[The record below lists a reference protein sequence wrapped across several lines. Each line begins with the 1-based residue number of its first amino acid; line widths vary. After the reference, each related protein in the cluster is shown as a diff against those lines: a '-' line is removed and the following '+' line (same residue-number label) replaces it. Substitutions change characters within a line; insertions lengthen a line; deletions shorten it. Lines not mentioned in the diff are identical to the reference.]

1 MIKLGPNRDASTE
14 GAITVNVNVI
24 LPDRA
29 MRLLEFVA
37 TGVQQL
43 MKGQNM
49 ASQQFEAL
57 KAEVERNTTV
67 DDSIKTLVESLAA
80 QIQANKDDPAA
91 LQALADQL
99 RTSSDSVV
107 AVVNANTPSDTGGTG
122 GTTTPTP

>member
-1 MIKLGPNRDASTE
+1 MIRPGPHRDEPADG

-37 TGVQQL
+37 TGMQQL
-43 MKGQNM
+43 MKGQSM

-57 KAEVERNTTV
+57 KAEVERNTSV
-67 DDSIKTLVESLAA
+67 DDSIKTLVERLAQ
-80 QIQANKDDPAA
+80 QIQDAKDDPAA

-99 RTSSDSVV
+99 RNSSDSVV
-107 AVVNANTPSDTGGTG
+107 AVVNANTPADTGG
-122 GTTTPTP
+122 GTTPPTP